1 MNPFVSPI
9 ARRSFLDTLY
19 LLIGGL
25 CATLGVMDLRRE
37 IEENLSRVQERI
49 NSAAQ
54 RAGRE
59 PSLVT
64 LVAITK
70 THPADVVAMAYEAGV
85 RDFGEN
91 RVEEA
96 ISKIPA
102 VQENTVFQELPR
114 WHMVGHVQSR
124 KARRAVALFD
134 WIHSVDS
141 LRLAQR
147 INQAAEESGKTVR
160 VLLEVN
166 ISGEPSKYGFDL
178 SLARGAQGKDA
189 FLTDLDMIL
198 ALPCLRLCGL
208 MTMAPIV
215 AEPEQARTVF
225 SALRVLRDDLSL
237 RFPEVDWRELSMGM
251 TDDFEVAIEEGA
263 TMVRVGRAIFGE
275 RNRFR

>member
-1 MNPFVSPI
+1 
-9 ARRSFLDTLY
+9 
-19 LLIGGL
+19 
-25 CATLGVMDLRRE
+25 MDLQQDIQR
-37 IEENLSRVQERI
+37 NLSRVQERI
-49 NSAAQ
+49 VAAAQ
-54 RAGRE
+54 RAGHE

-64 LVAITK
+64 LVAVSK

-96 ISKIPA
+96 VAKILA
-102 VQENTVFQELPR
+102 VKQNTVCQEPPR
-114 WHMVGHVQSR
+114 WHMVGHIQSR
-124 KARRAVALFD
+124 KARRVVAHFD

-147 INQAAEESGKTVR
+147 INQAAEESGKTVC

-166 ISGEPSKYGFDL
+166 VSGEPSKYGFDL
-178 SLARGAQGKDA
+178 AAAKGAQAKDA
-189 FLTDLDMIL
+189 FLTDVDLIL
-198 ALPCLRLCGL
+198 AMPCLKPCGL
-208 MTMAPIV
+208 MTMAPMV
-215 AEPEQARTVF
+215 AEPEQTRPVF
-225 SALRVLRDDLSL
+225 SALRVLRDDLSR